1 MSGVDAPFD
10 LDGFLATLTG
20 RPGVYRMFAADDAV
34 LYVGKARHLKRR
46 VTSYF
51 RRGAAHDAKTTR
63 LIEQVVRVEVTVTH
77 TENEALI
84 LENQLIKALRPR
96 YNVLLRDDKSYPY
109 IHLTDGEAFPRLSFH
124 RGARDGKGRYFGPF
138 PGAGAVRDT
147 LNLLQKLFRVRQCE
161 DSFFRNRTRP
171 CLQYQIER
179 CSGPCVG
186 LVDEAEYARDVE
198 HTRLFLAGGG
208 QRIVDELAQR
218 MEAAAEALEY
228 EEAARLRDRI
238 AALRRVQARQYVT
251 GSARDIDVIASATA
265 GGQTCVQ
272 VFFVR
277 GGHNLGNRAFFP
289 NVPDQVDPG
298 ETLAAFLPQFYLGR
312 SVPREIL
319 VDRMPEEGDWLAAA
333 LTEHAGHKVTLRM
346 PQRGAPRRWLA
357 LAEANAIEALNARLA
372 SRSGL
377 QQRLE
382 ALGDA
387 LGLDATPLRLECFD
401 ISHTQGERAVASC
414 VVFDAGGPVKSD
426 YRRFNIRDAEPGDD
440 YAALREA
447 VGRRYRRLKEGEGKW
462 PDLLLIDGGKAQLDA
477 VLAILEELQVDGLA
491 VASVAKGLGR
501 RPGLET
507 LHIAGSSKSIQ
518 LPPDAPALHLVQ
530 QIRDE
535 AHRFAITGHRA
546 RRAKARRVSPL
557 ESIPGLGPKRRRE
570 LLRQLG
576 GLREI
581 ERAGV
586 EDLARVP
593 GISTA
598 LAERIYA
605 TFNESR

>member
-1 MSGVDAPFD
+1 MSAADASFD
-10 LDGFLATLTG
+10 RDGFLATLTT
-20 RPGVYRMFAADDAV
+20 RPGIYRMFAADDSV
-34 LYVGKARHLKRR
+34 IYVGKAKNLKRR
-46 VTSYF
+46 VGSYF
-51 RRGAAHDAKTTR
+51 RRGGAHDAKTTR
-63 LIEQVVRVEVTVTH
+63 LLSLVERVEVTVTH

-109 IHLTDGEAFPRLSFH
+109 IHLTDGESFPRLSFH
-124 RGARDGKGRYFGPF
+124 RGARSGRGRYFGPF
-138 PGAGAVRDT
+138 PGATAVRDT

-179 CSGPCVG
+179 CSGPCVD
-186 LVDEAEYARDVE
+186 LIDEAAYAQDVE

-208 QRIVDELAQR
+208 QRIIDDLVQR

-251 GSARDIDVIASATA
+251 GSARDIDVIACAST
-265 GGQTCVQ
+265 GGQTCIQ

-289 NVPDQVDPG
+289 TVPDEVDTS
-298 ETLAAFLPQFYLGR
+298 EALAAFLPQFYLGR

-319 VDRMPEEGDWLAAA
+319 VDRLPEEGGWLAEA
-333 LTEHAGHKVTLRM
+333 LTEQAGHRVGIRV
-346 PQRGAPRRWLA
+346 PQRGAPRRWLG
-357 LAEANAIEALNARLA
+357 LAEANAREALNSRLA
-372 SRSGL
+372 SRAGL
-377 QQRLE
+377 QQQLE

-387 LGLDATPLRLECFD
+387 LNLDTAPQRLECFD
-401 ISHTQGERAVASC
+401 ISHTQGERPVASC
-414 VVFDAGGPVKSD
+414 VVFDGTGPVKSD
-426 YRRFNIRDAEPGDD
+426 YRRFNIKQGEPGDD
-440 YAALREA
+440 YAAMREA

-477 VLAILEELQVDGLA
+477 VLGTLEELQVEGLA

-507 LHIAGSSKSIQ
+507 LHLAGHSKPLQ

-530 QIRDE
+530 QVRDE
-535 AHRFAITGHRA
+535 AHRFAIAGHRH

-557 ESIPGLGPKRRRE
+557 EAIPGLGPKRRRE

-605 TFNESR
+605 TLNSSR

>member
-1 MSGVDAPFD
+1 MASAQPDFD
-10 LDGFLATLTG
+10 LDGFLKTLTT
-20 RPGVYRMFAADDAV
+20 RPGVYRMLATDGTV
-34 LYVGKARHLKRR
+34 LYVGKARSLKRR
-46 VTSYF
+46 VGSYF
-51 RRGAAHDAKTTR
+51 RRGAAHDAKTSR
-63 LIEQVVRVEVTVTH
+63 LLGQVDRLEVTVTH

-84 LENQLIKALRPR
+84 LENQLIKALKPR

-109 IHLTDGEAFPRLSFH
+109 IHLTGGERFPRLAFH
-124 RGARDGKGRYFGPF
+124 RGARGGRGHYYGPF
-138 PGAGAVRDT
+138 PSVAAVRDT

-161 DSFFRNRTRP
+161 DSFYRNRTRP

-186 LVDEAEYARDVE
+186 LVDETVYAQDVE

-208 QRIVDELAQR
+208 QRIVDDLVRR
-218 MEAAAEALEY
+218 MEAAATALEY

-251 GSARDIDVIASATA
+251 GNVRDIDVVACASE

-277 GGHNLGNRAFFP
+277 GGHNLGNRAYFP
-289 NVPDQVDPG
+289 SVPDAADVG
-298 ETLAAFLPQFYLGR
+298 ETLAAFLPQFYIGR

-319 VDRMPEEGDWLAAA
+319 LDRMPEEADWLAGV
-333 LTEHAGHKVTLRM
+333 LSDQAGRKVTLRV
-346 PQRGAPRRWLA
+346 PQRGEARRWLG
-357 LAEANAIEALNARLA
+357 LAEANAREALTSRLA
-372 SRSGL
+372 SRAGL
-377 QQRLE
+377 RQRLE
-382 ALGDA
+382 ALGEA
-387 LGLDATPLRLECFD
+387 LGLDAAPQRLECFD
-401 ISHTQGERAVASC
+401 VSHTQGERAVASC
-414 VVFDAGGPVKSD
+414 VVFDAEGAVKSD
-426 YRRFNIRDAEPGDD
+426 YRRFNIRSAAGGDD

-462 PDLLLIDGGKAQLDA
+462 PDLLLIDGGKAQLTV
-477 VLAILEELQVDGLA
+477 VLETLEELQVDGLA
-491 VASVAKGLGR
+491 VAAVAKGLGR
-501 RPGLET
+501 RAGLET
-507 LHIAGSSKSIQ
+507 LHLAGRDTPLQ
-518 LPPDAPALHLVQ
+518 FPPDAPALHLVQ
-530 QIRDE
+530 QVRDE
-535 AHRFAITGHRA
+535 AHRFAIAGHRQ
-546 RRAKARRVSPL
+546 RRARARQSSPL

-605 TFNESR
+605 ALNDAR

>member
-1 MSGVDAPFD
+1 MSADDAPFD
-10 LDGFLATLTG
+10 LDGFLATLTT
-20 RPGVYRMFAADDAV
+20 RPGVYRMFDAADAV
-34 LYVGKARHLKRR
+34 LYVGKARNLKRR
-46 VTSYF
+46 VSSYF
-51 RRGAAHDAKTTR
+51 RRGAVHDAKTAR
-63 LIEQVVRVEVTVTH
+63 LLEQVTRVEVTVTH

-84 LENQLIKALRPR
+84 LENQLIKSLRPR

-109 IHLTDGEAFPRLSFH
+109 IHLTEGEPFPRLAFH
-124 RGARDGKGRYFGPF
+124 RGARDGRGRYFGPF
-138 PGAGAVRDT
+138 PSAGAVRDT

-179 CSGPCVG
+179 CSAPCVG

-198 HTRLFLAGGG
+198 HTRLFLSGGG
-208 QRIVDELAQR
+208 QRIIDDLVQR
-218 MEAAAEALEY
+218 METASEALEF

-238 AALRRVQARQYVT
+238 AALRRVQARQYVS
-251 GSARDIDVIASATA
+251 GSSRDIDVVACASA
-265 GGQTCVQ
+265 GGQTCIQ

-289 NVPDQVDPG
+289 SVP
-298 ETLAAFLPQFYLGR
+298 ETSDTAGALAAFLPQFYLGR
-312 SVPREIL
+312 AIPREIL
-319 VDRMPEEGDWLAAA
+319 VDRMPEEGAWLAAA
-333 LTEHAGHKVTLRM
+333 LGEQAGHKVALHV

-357 LAEANAIEALNARLA
+357 LAEANARAALDARLA
-372 SRSGL
+372 SRTGL
-377 QQRLE
+377 QRRLE
-382 ALGDA
+382 ALGEV
-387 LGLDATPLRLECFD
+387 LGLDTVPQRLECFD
-401 ISHTQGERAVASC
+401 ISHTQGERPVAGC
-414 VVFDAGGPVKSD
+414 VVFDAGGAVKSD
-426 YRRFNIRDAEPGDD
+426 YRRFNIREADAGDD

-447 VGRRYRRLKEGEGKW
+447 IARRYRRLKEGEGKW
-462 PDLLLIDGGKAQLDA
+462 PDLLLIDGGRAQLDA
-477 VLAILEELQVDGLA
+477 VLAVLEELQVDGLP
-491 VASVAKGLGR
+491 VAAVAKGLGR

-507 LHIAGSSKSIQ
+507 LHVAGREGAVQ

-530 QIRDE
+530 QVRDE
-535 AHRFAITGHRA
+535 AHRFAITGHRQ
-546 RRAKARRVSPL
+546 RRGKARRVSPL

-605 TFNESR
+605 TFNEGQ

>member
-1 MSGVDAPFD
+1 MSDADAPFD
-10 LDGFLATLTG
+10 RDGFLATLTT
-20 RPGVYRMFAADDAV
+20 RPGIYRMLGADGGV
-34 LYVGKARHLKRR
+34 LYVGKARNLKRR
-46 VTSYF
+46 VGSYF
-51 RRGAAHDAKTTR
+51 RRGAAQDAKTTR
-63 LIEQVVRVEVTVTH
+63 LVAQVARVEVTVTH

-84 LENQLIKALRPR
+84 LENQMIKALRPR

-109 IHLTDGEAFPRLSFH
+109 IHLGDGETFPRLAFH
-124 RGARDGKGRYFGPF
+124 RGARSGRGRYFGPF
-138 PGAGAVRDT
+138 PSAAAVRDT

-186 LVDEAEYARDVE
+186 LIDAADYARDVE

-208 QRIVDELAQR
+208 QRIIDDLARR
-218 MEAAAEALEY
+218 MEAAAQALEY
-228 EEAARLRDRI
+228 EQAALLRDRI
-238 AALRRVQARQYVT
+238 AALRRVQARQYVS
-251 GSARDIDVIASATA
+251 GSRRDLDVVACASA

-277 GGHNLGNRAFFP
+277 AGHNLGNRAFFP
-289 NVPDQVDPG
+289 AVPDEVDPG
-298 ETLAAFLPQFYLGR
+298 EALAAFLQQFYLGR

-319 VDRMPEEGDWLAAA
+319 VDRLPEEGGWLAAA
-333 LTEHAGHKVTLRM
+333 LTEQAGHKVEIRV
-346 PQRGAPRRWLA
+346 PRRGAPRRWLG
-357 LAEANAIEALNARLA
+357 LAEANAREALASRLA
-372 SRSGL
+372 TRSGL

-382 ALGDA
+382 ALGEV
-387 LGLDATPLRLECFD
+387 LGLDGAPQRLECFD
-401 ISHTQGERAVASC
+401 ISHTQGESAVASC
-414 VVFDAGGPVKSD
+414 VVFDGGGPVKSD

-447 VGRRYRRLKEGEGKW
+447 VGRRYRRLKEGQGKW

-477 VLAILEELQVDGLA
+477 VLATLEELQVDGLA

-507 LHIAGSSKSIQ
+507 LHLAGRARPLQ

-535 AHRFAITGHRA
+535 AHRFAITGHRQ
-546 RRAKARRVSPL
+546 RRGKTRRVSPL
-557 ESIPGLGPKRRRE
+557 EAIPGLGPKRRRE

-605 TFNESR
+605 TLNSAR

>member
-1 MSGVDAPFD
+1 MSAADAPFD
-10 LDGFLATLTG
+10 LDGFLATLTS
-20 RPGVYRMFAADDAV
+20 RPGVYRMLSADASV
-34 LYVGKARHLKRR
+34 LYVGKAKNLKRR
-46 VTSYF
+46 VGSYF
-51 RRGAAHDAKTTR
+51 RRGGAHDAKTTR
-63 LIEQVVRVEVTVTH
+63 LLTQVVGVEVTVTH

-84 LENQLIKALRPR
+84 LENQLIKVLRPH

-109 IHLTDGEAFPRLSFH
+109 IHLSDGEAFPRLAFH
-124 RGARDGKGRYFGPF
+124 RGARRGRGRYFGPF
-138 PGAGAVRDT
+138 PSAAAVRDT

-171 CLQYQIER
+171 CLQYQIKR
-179 CSGPCVG
+179 CSGPCVD
-186 LVDEAEYARDVE
+186 LIDETMYAQDVE

-208 QRIVDELAQR
+208 QRIIDDLAQR
-218 MEAAAEALEY
+218 MEAAAQALEY

-251 GSARDIDVIASATA
+251 GRARDIDVIACASA
-265 GGQTCVQ
+265 GGQTCIQ

-277 GGHNLGNRAFFP
+277 GGHNLGHRAFFP
-289 NVPDQVDPG
+289 VVPKEVDTTG
-298 ETLAAFLPQFYLGR
+298 ALAAFLPQFYLGR

-319 VDRMPEEGDWLAAA
+319 VDRLPEEGGWLAEVLA
-333 LTEHAGHKVTLRM
+333 EQAGHRVEIRV
-346 PQRGAPRRWLA
+346 PQRAAPRRWLR
-357 LAEANAIEALNARLA
+357 LAEANASEALNSRLS
-372 SRSGL
+372 SRAGL

-382 ALGDA
+382 SLGEA
-387 LGLDATPLRLECFD
+387 LGLDTVPQRLECFD
-401 ISHTQGERAVASC
+401 ISHTQGERPVASC
-414 VVFDAGGPVKSD
+414 VVFDGTGPVKSD
-426 YRRFNIRDAEPGDD
+426 YRRFNVRDAGPGDD

-477 VLAILEELQVDGLA
+477 VLGVLEELQVDGLA

-507 LHIAGSSKSIQ
+507 LYLAGRARPLQ

-530 QIRDE
+530 QVRDE
-535 AHRFAITGHRA
+535 AHRFAIAGHRQ
-546 RRAKARRVSPL
+546 RRGKARRVSPL
-557 ESIPGLGPKRRRE
+557 EAIPGLGPKRRRE

-586 EDLARVP
+586 DDLARVP

-605 TFNESR
+605 TLNSSR